1 MSLVQNIRD
10 QLDALAPELQALAD
24 DMAAANVETPLA
36 IRRLTDLVDELL
48 AWDDCAPLL
57 EAASDLALQLLAR
70 WVTARVGV
78 IWQGALDVEA
88 RSARRGG
95 RPPWLQAELEAERVI
110 SRGSR
115 LRQRAART
123 TPLLQGPGRTVRG
136 RAFRGGPA
144 GPLS

>member
-70 WVTARVGV
+70 WVSARVGV
-78 IWQGALDVEA
+78 I
-88 RSARRGG
+88 
-95 RPPWLQAELEAERVI
+95 
-110 SRGSR
+110 
-115 LRQRAART
+115 
-123 TPLLQGPGRTVRG
+123 
-136 RAFRGGPA
+136 
-144 GPLS
+144 